1 MTTYSARFKV
11 AAQERTMT
19 NSSVRPFTALLN
31 TQQVAEWLGI
41 NKHTLLV
48 WRVEGKPSPPAIKI
62 GGELRFKIE
71 DVQAWI
77 DSNAEG
83 VRR

>member
-1 MTTYSARFKV
+1 MTH
-11 AAQERTMT
+11 
-19 NSSVRPFTALLN
+19 SSMRPFTALLN

-83 VRR
+83 GRR